1 MAYVRQAPLSNEQMI
16 RAMSGT
22 LHHAA
27 SSIFVTSF
35 TTAAAFMTNLIT
47 KLPVV
52 QLFGFFTGSCIIVY
66 FILVITVVSAFVI
79 TYEKYLQH
87 FSSKLTL
94 GKKFEVIY
102 EKLIETISQINQYLI
117 SERLPSILFKFRLV
131 FFLTFLAIGC
141 WGMFAVFVNPKLR
154 PNSKW
159 RYEFF
164 EKGNKFENFEFA
176 LRDQFL
182 AYVNHEQRNMT
193 NPEIFFVF
201 GISNEDTGRVFDPDD
216 DGHLIFDTNFN
227 FLNEQS
233 QLWVNEFITKR
244 LNESSELF
252 LSEEI
257 VNEWQAY
264 LSNMKFS
271 CAKILNLNPFGK
283 TELPFESQKLEKC
296 QENIKQLLE
305 GSDVKTFENLMA
317 SFPRRIIFVSNEK
330 GVVGLILRVNANTS
344 FFDFDSVDAYYH
356 QLVSFQNKFVKS
368 APIGFNTGW
377 FISIG
382 FALYD
387 LQNQLITGTYSSL
400 VASMIIALVFLLL
413 TSGNIFIAFYAIT
426 SISFSIA
433 VTIAIFVTLGWELS
447 ILESVV
453 IIMSVGLSVDFACH
467 YGVAYINS
475 DRNFK
480 KLDKKN
486 SCWKSYVMANAE
498 RKLRIK
504 DAFRRVGS
512 AVLMAALTTFLAG
525 SSMFPS
531 KLTSFSKM
539 GQFLMLVMCTSY
551 LYATFMFVPLCAM
564 FGPTHNFGNLNF
576 RDWGMMF
583 AKTCYKKAHHKH
595 KEQRVEGDIA
605 EQQSLNNVVSLS
617 QVRAKIGD

>member
-1 MAYVRQAPLSNEQMI
+1 MSYVREAPLSNEQMI

-66 FILVITVVSAFVI
+66 FILVITVISAFVV

-87 FSSKLTL
+87 FSSKLSCSKRL
-94 GKKFEVIY
+94 ERLY
-102 EKLIETISQINQYLI
+102 ERSIETMSQINQYVI
-117 SERLPSILFKFRLV
+117 SERLPSMLFKLRALWFLV
-131 FFLTFLAIGC
+131 FLAVGC
-141 WGMFAVFVNPKLR
+141 WGMYAVFVDPKLR

-164 EKGNKFENFEFA
+164 QKGNKFENFEFG

-216 DGHLIFDTNFN
+216 DGHLLFDANFN
-227 FLNEQS
+227 FLSEHS

-244 LNESSELF
+244 LNESRHLF
-252 LSEEI
+252 LSADI
-257 VNEWQAY
+257 VSEWQDY
-264 LSNMKFS
+264 LFQMQFF
-271 CAKILNLNPFGK
+271 CQKILAVNLFSGRV
-283 TELPFESQKLEKC
+283 ELPFESDKLHRC
-296 QENIKQLLE
+296 QEKIKKLLE
-305 GSDVKTFENLMA
+305 DSDLAGFENLMA
-317 SFPRRIIFVSNEK
+317 AFPRRIIFVSNEK
-330 GVVGLILRVNANTS
+330 GVAGLILRVNANSS

-356 QLVSFQNKFVKS
+356 QLVDFQNKYIRP
-368 APIGFNTGW
+368 APIGLNTGW
-377 FISIG
+377 FISVG

-433 VTIAIFVTLGWELS
+433 VTIAIFVSLGWELS

-475 DRNFK
+475 DRNFPRVK
-480 KLDKKN
+480 EK
-486 SCWKSYVMANAE
+486 SWWKRYVMANAE

-504 DAFRRVGS
+504 DVFRRVGS

-525 SSMFPS
+525 TSMYPS

-576 RDWGMMF
+576 RDWGMKI
-583 AKTCYKKAHHKH
+583 AKACYKKAHQKH
-595 KEQRVEGDIA
+595 KQADVA
-605 EQQSLNNVVSLS
+605 EERALNENVVSFSL
-617 QVRAKIGD
+617 VRAKSGE

>member
-1 MAYVRQAPLSNEQMI
+1 MAYVRQAPLTNDQMI

-47 KLPVV
+47 QLPVV

-66 FILVITVVSAFVI
+66 FLLVITVISAFVI

-87 FSSKLTL
+87 FSFKFSCSK
-94 GKKFEVIY
+94 KIDDFY
-102 EKLIETISQINQYLI
+102 EHTIETMSQINHWLVG
-117 SERLPSILFKFRLV
+117 ERLPSILFKFRAVWLLV
-131 FFLTFLAIGC
+131 FLAIGC
-141 WGMFAVFVNPKLR
+141 WGMYAVFVDPQLK

-164 EKGNKFENFEFA
+164 EKGNKFENFEFG

-201 GISNEDTGRVFDPDD
+201 GIRNEDTGRVFDPDD
-216 DGHLIFDTNFN
+216 DGHLMFDPNFN
-227 FLNEQS
+227 FLREQS
-233 QLWVNEFITKR
+233 QQWVDKFISEH
-244 LNESSELF
+244 LNQSNDLF
-252 LSEEI
+252 LSQEI
-257 VNEWQAY
+257 VTEWHNY
-264 LSNMKFS
+264 LSRMQLFCS
-271 CAKILNLNPFGK
+271 KILNVSSFDGK
-283 TELPFESQKLEKC
+283 VKLPFQSDKLEKC
-296 QENIKQLLE
+296 QEKIKKLLE
-305 GSDVKTFENLMA
+305 DSNLISFESLMA
-317 SFPRRIIFVSNEK
+317 SFPRRIIFVSDEKK
-330 GVVGLILRVNANTS
+330 GVVGLILRVNANSS

-356 QLVSFQNKFVKS
+356 QLVNFQNKFIKS
-368 APIGFNTGW
+368 APLGLNTGW
-377 FISIG
+377 FISVG

-400 VASMIIALVFLLL
+400 VTSMIIALIFLLL
-413 TSGNIFIAFYAIT
+413 TSGNVFIAFYAIT

-433 VTIAIFVTLGWELS
+433 VTIAIFVSLGWELS

-480 KLDKKN
+480 KVKEKSL
-486 SCWKSYVMANAE
+486 CKSYAMGNAE

-504 DAFRRVGS
+504 DVFRRVGS

-531 KLTSFSKM
+531 RLTSFTKM

-564 FGPTHNFGNLNF
+564 FGPTQNFGNLNF
-576 RDWGMMF
+576 RDWAMTI
-583 AKTCYKKAHHKH
+583 ARVCYKKAHHKQKRH
-595 KEQRVEGDIA
+595 QDSTEE
-605 EQQSLNNVVSLS
+605 QSLNNVITFS
-617 QVRAKIGD
+617 QVKDKIDE